1 MTTINTTHD
10 DSCPEAT
17 GVEQMWS
24 GDVFI
29 GYQVF
34 MDEDDYKSYLVFK
47 SNRDEKARQAAHLER
62 HIASL
67 GPQ

>member
-1 MTTINTTHD
+1 
-10 DSCPEAT
+10 
-17 GVEQMWS
+17 MWS